1 MKVPDTFLDQVDIF
15 VLLTAFGG
23 KGDIILPSLPFVHS
37 LSQSATGSNRH

>member
-23 KGDIILPSLPFVHS
+23 KGDIILIPLKFCLLVYSVLLFS
-37 LSQSATGSNRH
+37 CT